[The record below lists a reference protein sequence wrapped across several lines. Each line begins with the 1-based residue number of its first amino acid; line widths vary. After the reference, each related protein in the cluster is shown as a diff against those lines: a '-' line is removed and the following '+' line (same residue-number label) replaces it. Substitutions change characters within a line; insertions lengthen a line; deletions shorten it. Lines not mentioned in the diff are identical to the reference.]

1 MMPIKRMLLR
11 FFLVFEVFLFGY
23 MYFFGKNGLQELHVL
38 KSETMQFD
46 QEVQQLA
53 QDIEGLE
60 AEIVAW
66 EENDFCKEKIAREQL
81 QMACKNDEIYYI
93 S

>member
-23 MYFFGKNGLQELHVL
+23 IYLFGKNGLQELYGL
-38 KSETMQFD
+38 ESETIQLD
-46 QEVQQLA
+46 QEVQQLI
-53 QDIEGLE
+53 QDVNGLE

-81 QMACKNDEIYYI
+81 QMARKNDEIYYI
-93 S
+93 G

>member
-23 MYFFGKNGLQELHVL
+23 IYLFGKNGLQELQVL
-38 KSETMQFD
+38 RSEAMQLD

-53 QDIEGLE
+53 KEIEGLE
-60 AEIVAW
+60 AKIVAW
-66 EENDFCKEKIAREQL
+66 EENDFYKEKIAREQL
-81 QMACKNDEIYYI
+81 QMARKNDEIYYI